1 VSLERSYRYS
11 IDAMDENKEMMEEIN
26 RMNKDIKYSGGEK
39 ITLWIIV
46 LLIVA
51 YILTFII

>member
-1 VSLERSYRYS
+1 
-11 IDAMDENKEMMEEIN
+11 MDENKEMMEEIN
-26 RMNKDIKYSGGEK
+26 RMNKNIKYSGGEK

-51 YILTFII
+51 YVLTFL

>member
-1 VSLERSYRYS
+1 
-11 IDAMDENKEMMEEIN
+11 MMEEIN
-26 RMNKDIKYSGGEK
+26 RLNKDIKYSGGEK

-51 YILTFII
+51 YILTFIL